1 MSRTTAMK
9 ESAQG
14 QPRNSTQHGFASA
27 IDLSRLLPG
36 EEYVVT
42 WNDGDRQRYRVEEI
56 RDGYVIRKR
65 WIAHLGR
72 WTEWNGVQK
81 ISEVKRHK
89 IEMCQK

>member
-1 MSRTTAMK
+1 MTATK
-9 ESAQG
+9 ASAQG
-14 QPRNSTQHGFASA
+14 PQRKSTPHGTASA
-27 IDLSRLLPG
+27 IDLSKLLPG

-65 WIAHLGR
+65 WIAHLER

-81 ISEVKRHK
+81 ISEVERFS